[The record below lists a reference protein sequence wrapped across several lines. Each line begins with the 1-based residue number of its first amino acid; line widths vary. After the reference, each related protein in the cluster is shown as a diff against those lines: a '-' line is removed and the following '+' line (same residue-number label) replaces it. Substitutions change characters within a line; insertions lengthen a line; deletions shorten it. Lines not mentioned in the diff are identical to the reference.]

1 MKYLVVSEADRPIKC
16 QCNGELYLALEM
28 EMENLS
34 LTDGYQVQPVPWRQ
48 GVNARDAGRLKSRFM
63 RSANRGARA
72 GKRHHRRHCE
82 SAPISLSSLATP
94 NTFCRSGPPCY
105 RQTKPRTW

>member
-28 EMENLS
+28 ENLS

-48 GVNARDAGRLKSRFM
+48 SVNARDAGRLKSQFM
-63 RSANRGARA
+63 RSAKPPIRDGAVGSLQACNRP
-72 GKRHHRRHCE
+72 
-82 SAPISLSSLATP
+82 SAALPMLP
-94 NTFCRSGPPCY
+94 G
-105 RQTKPRTW
+105 